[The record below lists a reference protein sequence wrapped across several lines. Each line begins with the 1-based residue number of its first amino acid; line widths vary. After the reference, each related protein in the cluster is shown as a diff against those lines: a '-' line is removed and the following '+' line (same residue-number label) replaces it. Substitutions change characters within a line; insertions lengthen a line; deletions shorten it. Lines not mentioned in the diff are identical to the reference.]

1 MPSRINSRTR
11 ILCTFPVFVLASCFA
26 AASSGSLNFPGC
38 HGRPKLTNFDYLVL
52 ASIAD
57 SPHLPAMASY
67 RPPAAQHSAP
77 GLSDRLAD
85 KHYGQR

>member
-11 ILCTFPVFVLASCFA
+11 ILCTFPVLILASCFA
-26 AASSGSLNFPGC
+26 AASASSSNTPGC
-38 HGRPKLTNFDYLVL
+38 HGRPKLSNFDYLVL

-67 RPPAAQHSAP
+67 RPMRTQHSVP
-77 GLSDRLAD
+77 SLLDRSAD
-85 KHYGQR
+85 KRY